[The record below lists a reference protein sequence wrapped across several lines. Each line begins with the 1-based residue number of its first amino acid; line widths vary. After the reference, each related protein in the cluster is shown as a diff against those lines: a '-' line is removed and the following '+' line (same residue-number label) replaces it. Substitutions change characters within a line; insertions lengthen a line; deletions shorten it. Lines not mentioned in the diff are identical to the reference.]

1 MFRTLLFKLIITIL
15 LDLKETRIRY
25 KRFLNMPFSEDD
37 IYGDQ
42 EWILKQAYEGFCT
55 IVWFLFIIL
64 FSRWLYYF
72 LINNL

>member
-37 IYGDQ
+37 IYGDRD
-42 EWILKQAYEGFCT
+42 WILNQADEGFWT
-55 IVWFLFIIL
+55 IVCFLFIIL

-72 LINNL
+72 LIQNL

>member
-1 MFRTLLFKLIITIL
+1 MFRTLLFKLIIAIL
-15 LDLKETRIRY
+15 LDLKETWIRY

-42 EWILKQAYEGFCT
+42 EWILKQTYGGFWT

>member
-1 MFRTLLFKLIITIL
+1 MFRTLLFKLIIAIL

-37 IYGDQ
+37 IYGDR
-42 EWILKQAYEGFCT
+42 EWILKQAYEGFWT